1 MSGVS
6 PHGVAVI
13 RDRGARRVRSGHPW
27 IFASDVLRVDAAHG
41 DLVRV
46 VGPSG
51 NPLGFAF
58 HSTRSQ
64 IALRMLHRGEDWPGD
79 GIWAA
84 RVEAALARR
93 AGLVEPEGA
102 FRAVFAES
110 DGLPGLVVDVYGTH
124 AVIQAQTLATERVLP
139 EVLDAL
145 QDRLEIASVLAR
157 NDAASRTLEGLPREV
172 SVLRGNP
179 PPVVAV
185 REGEVEYLADLWR
198 GQKTGAFLDQ
208 RANRMRAGEL
218 SRGSVLDVFS
228 YHGSFALHAAV
239 RAERVVA
246 IDSSADALARAKE
259 NAARN
264 GFTRFEVREA
274 NAFDDLRGRAAAGE
288 RWDVVVLDPPAFAKG
303 RGDAEAARRGY
314 KEINLRAMRLVAP
327 AGTLVSCSCSYH
339 MSEPDFYAM
348 LADAAADA
356 ARTFRVVER
365 RGASIDH
372 PERIGFPESR
382 YLKCAVLVRE
392 ESLE

>member
-6 PHGVAVI
+6 PRGVAVV

-27 IFASDVLRVDAAHG
+27 VFASDVLRVDGAHG
-41 DLVRV
+41 DVVRV
-46 VGPSG
+46 VGSSG
-51 NPLGFAF
+51 RPLGFAF
-58 HSTRSQ
+58 HSARSQ
-64 IALRMLHRGEDWPGD
+64 IALRMLERGEEWPGD

-93 AGLVEPEGA
+93 AGFAEPEGA
-102 FRAVFAES
+102 FRAVFSES
-110 DGLPGLVVDVYGTH
+110 DGLPGLIVDVYGTH
-124 AVIQAQTLATERVLP
+124 AVVQAQTLAAERILGA
-139 EVLDAL
+139 VLDAL
-145 QDRLEIASVLAR
+145 EDRLEVASVLAR

-172 SVLRGNP
+172 VPLRGSP
-179 PPVVAV
+179 PAAVAV
-185 REGEVEYLADLWR
+185 REGAVEYLADLWR

-208 RANRMRAGEL
+208 RANRIRVGEL
-218 SRGSVLDVFS
+218 SRGNVLDVFS

-239 RAERVVA
+239 RADRVVA
-246 IDSSADALARAKE
+246 VDSSAEALARAE
-259 NAARN
+259 ESAARN
-264 GFTRFEVREA
+264 GFKNFEVREA

-288 RWDVVVLDPPAFAKG
+288 CWDVIVLDPPAFAKG
-303 RGDAEAARRGY
+303 RSDAEAARRGY

-339 MSEPDFYAM
+339 LTESDFYGM
-348 LADAAADA
+348 LADAAADEG
-356 ARTFRVVER
+356 RCFRLAER

-372 PERIGFPESR
+372 PERLGFPESR

>member
-1 MSGVS
+1 V
-6 PHGVAVI
+6 
-13 RDRGARRVRSGHPW
+13 
-27 IFASDVLRVDAAHG
+27 FASDVLRVDGAHG

-46 VGPSG
+46 AGPSG
-51 NPLGFAF
+51 SPLGFAF
-58 HSTRSQ
+58 LSERSQ
-64 IALRMLHRGEDWPGD
+64 IALRMLVRGETWPGD

-93 AGLVEPEGA
+93 AGVVVPGGA

-110 DGLPGLVVDVYGTH
+110 DGLPGLVVDVYGAH
-124 AVIQAQTLATERVLP
+124 AVVQAQTLASERVLP
-139 EVLDAL
+139 RVLDAL
-145 QDRLEIASVLAR
+145 DERLEIASVLAR
-157 NDAASRTLEGLPREV
+157 NDTASRTLEGLPREV
-172 SVLRGNP
+172 VALRGAP
-179 PPVVAV
+179 PAAVAV
-185 REGEVEYLADLWR
+185 REGEIEYLADLWR

-208 RANRMRAGEL
+208 RTNRTRVGEL
-218 SRGSVLDVFS
+218 ARGSVLDVFS

-246 IDSSADALARAKE
+246 VDSSADALARAKE

-274 NAFDDLRGRAAAGE
+274 NAFEDLRGRAAAGE
-288 RWDVVVLDPPAFAKG
+288 RWDLVILDPPAFAKG
-303 RGDAEAARRGY
+303 RSDAEAARRGY
-314 KEINLRAMRLVAP
+314 KEINLRAMRLLAP
-327 AGTLVSCSCSYH
+327 AGVLVTCSCSYH
-339 MSEPDFYAM
+339 MSEAEFHAM

-356 ARTFRVVER
+356 GRTFRVAER

-372 PERIGFPESR
+372 PERVGFPESR

>member
-6 PHGVAVI
+6 PHGVAVV

-27 IFASDVLRVDAAHG
+27 VFASDVVRVDAAHG

-51 NPLGFAF
+51 RPLGFAF
-58 HSTRSQ
+58 HSERSQ
-64 IALRMLHRGEDWPGD
+64 IALRMFDRGEEWSGD

-84 RVEAALARR
+84 RVEEALARR
-93 AGLVEPEGA
+93 AGFVEPEGA

-110 DGLPGLVVDVYGTH
+110 DGIPGLVVDVYGTH

-139 EVLDAL
+139 AVLDAL
-145 QDRLEIASVLAR
+145 GDRLEIASVLAR
-157 NDAASRTLEGLPREV
+157 NDASSRSLEGLPREV
-172 SVLRGNP
+172 AALRGNP
-179 PPVVAV
+179 PEVVAV

-208 RANRMRAGEL
+208 RANRTRVGEL
-218 SRGSVLDVFS
+218 SHGSVLDVFS

-246 IDSSADALARAKE
+246 VDSSADALGRARE
-259 NAARN
+259 SAARN
-264 GFTRFEVREA
+264 GFTRFEVRET

-288 RWDVVVLDPPAFAKG
+288 TWDVVVLDPPAFAKG
-303 RGDAEAARRGY
+303 RGDGEAARRGY

-327 AGTLVSCSCSYH
+327 AGMLVSCSCSYH
-339 MSEPDFYAM
+339 LSEADFYAM

-356 ARTFRVVER
+356 GRTFRIAER